1 MARNADAYR
10 FVRHP
15 IYTGV
20 ILMVL
25 GPAILWGRIVGVIVL
40 SVSIVGLSVKAHR
53 EERLLTK
60 HFPEAYARYRAR
72 GTAAIIP
79 FLI

>member
-25 GPAILWGRIVGVIVL
+25 GSAILRGRVVGVIVL
-40 SVSIVGLSVKAHR
+40 SVSIVGCR
-53 EERLLTK
+53 
-60 HFPEAYARYRAR
+60 
-72 GTAAIIP
+72 
-79 FLI
+79 

>member
-40 SVSIVGLSVKAHR
+40 SVALSVCR
-53 EERLLTK
+53 
-60 HFPEAYARYRAR
+60 
-72 GTAAIIP
+72 
-79 FLI
+79 